1 MTMHFSRSKAA
12 TALGGLRKGSCQR
25 VAGSSCLFGC
35 IFEICDQVV
44 PILLLLQSAKRH
56 LGSWDVLLWVLEVGK
71 QGILLPCDTLRLI
84 RFRVGE
90 PVDLTGLPP
99 KKTVKLRSDLVAF
112 IGAEG
117 MALRASCLEEACALF
132 LVT

>member
-1 MTMHFSRSKAA
+1 MQLNAGQLKV
-12 TALGGLRKGSCQR
+12 KGQT
-25 VAGSSCLFGC
+25 
-35 IFEICDQVV
+35 
-44 PILLLLQSAKRH
+44 H
-56 LGSWDVLLWVLEVGK
+56 

-99 KKTVKLRSDLVAF
+99 KKTVKVRSDLVAF

-117 MALRASCLEEACALF
+117 MALRASCLEANQRAGIAECSG
-132 LVT
+132 